1 MCILQARIS
10 APTDEMKF
18 GESII
23 AASQNL
29 GHRSSADILPICLSE
44 ILALPIF
51 LSASHLS

>member
-1 MCILQARIS
+1 
-10 APTDEMKF
+10 MKF